1 MLIVNNK
8 ALKITNKW
16 LNPVAGSGPTPPGP
30 TPPGPTPTLPAYTL
44 RLKYNDGVVPTLVS
58 NKGTL
63 TQVSSSPN
71 IWDWTYE
78 NSNWSGSLWSSSPI
92 PNFNS
97 SSLSNSDKVIEII
110 AGNTTGVTN
119 MSYTFALNSNI
130 TYIPLIDT
138 SNVTLMTGTFQH
150 SYNIASLPALDT
162 HNCTDF
168 SLLMCSL
175 LNASD
180 QTVYGRP
187 VITRLPDFDISSV
200 TSNYG
205 VGGMWRGCS
214 SVISGTDIT
223 REYNKLSSKF
233 STSPATGPFCWC
245 GYYNSI
251 NPVYTNAEVQA
262 AVEAI
267 PAAWKAAND

>member
-1 MLIVNNK
+1 MLIINNK

-16 LNPVAGSGPTPPGP
+16 LNPIAGGGGP

-44 RLKYNDGVVPTLVS
+44 RLKYNTGVVPTLVN

-78 NSNWSGSLWSSSPI
+78 NADWSGFMYMTPSPI
-92 PNFNS
+92 PNFNDR
-97 SSLSNSDKVIEII
+97 SLSVSDKVIEII

-119 MSYTFALNSNI
+119 MSYTFSYNSNI

-138 SNVTLMTGTFQH
+138 SDVTLMNGTFQH

-162 HNCTDF
+162 SSCTDF

-175 LNASD
+175 LTASD
-180 QTVYGRP
+180 QTVYARP
-187 VITRLPDFDISSV
+187 TITRLPDFDISSV
-200 TSNYG
+200 SSNSG
-205 VGGMWRGCS
+205 VGGMWKGCS

-223 REYNKLSSKF
+223 REYNKLSTKF
-233 STSPATGPFCWC
+233 STSPEYGPFCWC
-245 GYYNSI
+245 GYYNST

-267 PAAWKAAND
+267 PAAWKLEGV